1 MVAGSNPAGGSTPL
15 NPIVIIKYHE
25 PILPTFSG
33 CPGVSV
39 EGFASREFLVTVKPG
54 TTLRDAA
61 RALYENGVGS
71 LLVVGDDGTLV
82 GIFTERDLVKAVAQ
96 GASLDSSIDSY
107 MTPKP
112 VTVNPK
118 DSIWKALDMMIEY
131 GIRHIPVVD
140 DEGRLVGVVSMRDLL
155 RGIRG

>member
-1 MVAGSNPAGGSTPL
+1 M
-15 NPIVIIKYHE
+15 
-25 PILPTFSG
+25 
-33 CPGVSV
+33 SV
-39 EGFASREFLVTVKPG
+39 ESYASREFLVTVKPG

-140 DEGRLVGVVSMRDLL
+140 DKGRLVGVVSMRDLL